1 MRERPGVPALLRDV
15 RLARWLFQ
23 LVAVALVV
31 LLVRWLWGNVTTN
44 SEERRIRTGWSF
56 LDDRAGFPIP
66 DKRSFSPNQPM
77 REAFIEGLL
86 NTLRLAVAGIVLATL
101 LGILVGIA
109 RLSTNF
115 LVRNAAR
122 LYVEFVRNVPLL
134 AVITLTYVAIVQ
146 NGFPQLDEAWTL
158 GSVLVLS
165 NDVSAI
171 PWYAYSGD
179 SVRVLPRI
187 GFLDEYFSGLV
198 RREDVF
204 AVAMILAAAVVAW
217 LVARWRRWV
226 SARTGAAASSGLF
239 GTASF
244 VLLIAAGW
252 FALGFTVST
261 PEIIERGVAR
271 RVIGGMGMTSIY
283 FAALIALVVYTS
295 SHIAE
300 IVRGSIQAVSK
311 GQSEAADALALSSS
325 QRLRYVVLPQ
335 AMRIAVPPLGNQY
348 LNLTKNT
355 SLAAIISYGE
365 LTKITELGTSNS
377 IPVVPAY
384 VTVLLIY
391 LGISICISLLVNLA
405 NWRLKL
411 VER

>member
-1 MRERPGVPALLRDV
+1 V
-15 RLARWLFQ
+15 
-23 LVAVALVV
+23 
-31 LLVRWLWGNVTTN
+31 
-44 SEERRIRTGWSF
+44 
-56 LDDRAGFPIP
+56 
-66 DKRSFSPNQPM
+66 
-77 REAFIEGLL
+77 
-86 NTLRLAVAGIVLATL
+86 
-101 LGILVGIA
+101 LGILVGVA

-146 NGFPQLDEAWTL
+146 NGFPQLDEAWTV

-171 PWYAYSGD
+171 AWYDGND
-179 SVRVLPRI
+179 
-187 GFLDEYFSGLV
+187 LV
-198 RREDVF
+198 ML
-204 AVAMILAAAVVAW
+204 AILAAG
-217 LVARWRRWV
+217 LVAGWVAVRWRRAV
-226 SARTGAAASSGLF
+226 SDRTGAPARSGLF
-239 GTASF
+239 
-244 VLLIAAGW
+244 VLGAFMIVLVAGW
-252 FALGFTVST
+252 FLYGFSVTT
-261 PEIIERGVAR
+261 PEIVERGIAR

-283 FAALIALVVYTS
+283 FGALVALVVYTS

-311 GQSEAADALALSSS
+311 GQSEAADALALSTS
-325 QRLRYVVLPQ
+325 QRLWYVVLPQ

-355 SLAAIISYGE
+355 SLAAIISYGD

-384 VTVLLIY
+384 VTLLLIY
-391 LGISICISLLVNLA
+391 LSVSISISLLVNLA

>member
-77 REAFIEGLL
+77 REAFVEGLL

-165 NDVSAI
+165 NDVSAVA
-171 PWYAYSGD
+171 WYDGNDLVMLAILT
-179 SVRVLPRI
+179 V
-187 GFLDEYFSGLV
+187 GLV
-198 RREDVF
+198 AGWL
-204 AVAMILAAAVVAW
+204 AV
-217 LVARWRRWV
+217 RWRRAV
-226 SARTGAAASSGLF
+226 SDRTGAPARSGP
-239 GTASF
+239 F
-244 VLLIAAGW
+244 VIGAFVIVLVAGW
-252 FALGFTVST
+252 FLLGYSVTT
-261 PEIIERGVAR
+261 PEVVERGIAR

-283 FAALIALVVYTS
+283 FGALVALVVYTS

-311 GQSEAADALALSSS
+311 GQSEAADALALSTS
-325 QRLRYVVLPQ
+325 QRLWYVVLPQ

-384 VTVLLIY
+384 VTLLLIY
-391 LGISICISLLVNLA
+391 LSVSICISLLVNLA